1 MWTLRTIGESLN
13 NRRTVIKINRNDFL
27 ALELYTNGRFNWIFG
42 FRTTC
47 IHKREIFVGS
57 DFNFL
62 FDQ

>member
-1 MWTLRTIGESLN
+1 MCTLRNIGESLN

-27 ALELYTNGRFNWIFG
+27 ALELYTNGRFKWILALEL
-42 FRTTC
+42 
-47 IHKREIFVGS
+47 HKREIFVGS